1 MCKLHYCKASQTATE
16 HVTVNIQYN
25 LVTEHVT
32 VNVQYSLVTE
42 RVTVNVQ
49 YSLVHWTSVNSK
61 YQLTESKFQ
70 SPA

>member
-1 MCKLHYCKASQTATE
+1 MCKLHYCKVSQTATE
-16 HVTVNIQYN
+16 RVAVNIQYSI
-25 LVTEHVT
+25 VTERVA
-32 VNVQYSLVTE
+32 VNIQYSIVTE

-49 YSLVHWTSVNSK
+49 YSLVHWISVNSK

>member
-1 MCKLHYCKASQTATE
+1 MCNLHDCKVSQTATE
-16 HVTVNIQYN
+16 RVAVNVQYSI
-25 LVTEHVT
+25 VTECVA

-42 RVTVNVQ
+42 RIAVNVQ

-61 YQLTESKFQ
+61 YQLSESKFQ